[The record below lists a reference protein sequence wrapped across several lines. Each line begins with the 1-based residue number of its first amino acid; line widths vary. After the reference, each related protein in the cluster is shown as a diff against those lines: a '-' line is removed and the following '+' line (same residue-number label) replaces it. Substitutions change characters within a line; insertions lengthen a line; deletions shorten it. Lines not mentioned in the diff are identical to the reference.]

1 MREAAAELERV
12 NALDAESRERH
23 EREQAE
29 IREAERIRQEQEAER
44 VRLEQEAAAEA
55 ERLRL
60 MSYKT
65 WSLIP
70 VEYSEAMQICKRAK
84 KKFNF

>member
-12 NALDAESRERH
+12 NALDAESRKRH

-60 MSYKT
+60 
-65 WSLIP
+65 
-70 VEYSEAMQICKRAK
+70 EEEARIAAEAAEAERIR
-84 KKFNF
+84 